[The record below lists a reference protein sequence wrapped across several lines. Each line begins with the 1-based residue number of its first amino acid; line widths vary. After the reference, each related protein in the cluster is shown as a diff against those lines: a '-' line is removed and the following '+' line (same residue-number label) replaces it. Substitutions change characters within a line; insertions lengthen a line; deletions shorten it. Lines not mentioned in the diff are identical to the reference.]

1 MPPAKTPPMKFPW
14 SKGPTSKYLDGVKE
28 YAITYRYRKPGEFT
42 WTTATIHSVRRSE
55 QEARKRCLSFL
66 SQRGY
71 EADIL
76 RCKVSSEE
84 APIQSGE
91 TVEVV
96 SDGEYA
102 SRMAK
107 LDGDMKEGVQD
118 RLRSKGWWLPSG
130 LCGTQPRH

>member
-1 MPPAKTPPMKFPW
+1 MKFPW

-28 YAITYRYRKPGEFT
+28 YAVTYRYRKPAESK
-42 WTTATIHSVRRSE
+42 WTTATRYSVTRTE
-55 QEARKRCLSFL
+55 EEARKRCLSFL

-84 APIQSGE
+84 APVQTGSP
-91 TVEVV
+91 VEVV
-96 SDGEYA
+96 SDSEYA

-107 LDGDMKEGVQD
+107 LDGEMKEGVQD
-118 RLRSKGWWLPSG
+118 RLRSKGWWLPS
-130 LCGTQPRH
+130 